1 MQKEE
6 SIYADVLKSAISW
19 RVRDMPNEVNIYTPR
34 YLAEVV
40 RLAPPVFTFFRDTF
54 FTNVRTFPTKA
65 IDFDLVKGDRRM
77 AAFVHPRKGGKVLAS
92 AGYETLSY
100 KPPLINPY
108 DVTTADQLMN
118 RLPGEEMYSGMT
130 PAQRAAQQQIAD
142 YTPWIILPVVLGMLC
157 TMLMYNE
164 NQYDM
169 LKQLWIVPVN
179 KMAYFFSK
187 FAVVLVY
194 SICFM
199 LVTATASILTG
210 ILSGYIPFDSE
221 SVLYLLRKCM
231 EISLLTA
238 FAVLPLLAVAA
249 AQKGYI
255 LPVCLTLIY
264 TFLGFILLMVNMYLH
279 PLSSMTAIVMYD
291 IPGVVFDQPL
301 NIPAAFLC
309 IGVWA
314 AASAVLANVALVR
327 RK

>member
-1 MQKEE
+1 M
-6 SIYADVLKSAISW
+6 LKLIQT
-19 RVRDMPNEVNIYTPR
+19 EF
-34 YLAEVV
+34 LK
-40 RLAPPVFTFFRDTF
+40 L
-54 FTNVRTFPTKA
+54 
-65 IDFDLVKGDRRM
+65 RRRKLIWFLLP
-77 AAFVHPRKGGKVLAS
+77 AAFIMPFFAFLYFVYLGKTGVDPMQFYKWS
-92 AGYETLSY
+92 AFGYTFMIL
-100 KPPLINPY
+100 
-108 DVTTADQLMN
+108 
-118 RLPGEEMYSGMT
+118 
-130 PAQRAAQQQIAD
+130 
-142 YTPWIILPVVLGMLC
+142 LPVVLGILC
-157 TMLMYNE
+157 TSLMYDE

-210 ILSGYIPFDSE
+210 VLSGYIPFDSE
-221 SVLYLLRKCM
+221 SVLYLLRKCI

-238 FAVLPLLAVAA
+238 FAVLPVLAVAA

-255 LPVCLTLIY
+255 LPVCLTLVY

-314 AASAVLANVALVR
+314 AASSIFANVALAR